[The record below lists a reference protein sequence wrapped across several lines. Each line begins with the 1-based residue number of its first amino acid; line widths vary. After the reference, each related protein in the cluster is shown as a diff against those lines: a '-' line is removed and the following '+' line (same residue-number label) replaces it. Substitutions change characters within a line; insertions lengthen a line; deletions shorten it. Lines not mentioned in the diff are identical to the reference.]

1 MYLIW
6 YVVNR
11 DTWIIENAVY
21 FHFCFGL
28 CQKNVDSCAVSKA
41 ANNMRSVSD
50 HSNCLKYKC
59 CLVRACS
66 STEDI
71 HLLALNSP
79 NLFTTGLKGA
89 LHDLPNMEL
98 GRLKTIQR
106 DNCVLTLLT
115 TMQRIFE
122 NGLFVT
128 EIGVICDRSLKS
140 IYKAK
145 QLSSTCILTA
155 PHF

>member
-1 MYLIW
+1 M
-6 YVVNR
+6 
-11 DTWIIENAVY
+11 
-21 FHFCFGL
+21 
-28 CQKNVDSCAVSKA
+28 
-41 ANNMRSVSD
+41 
-50 HSNCLKYKC
+50 
-59 CLVRACS
+59 
-66 STEDI
+66 
-71 HLLALNSP
+71 LALNSP

-98 GRLKTIQR
+98 GRLKTIQC